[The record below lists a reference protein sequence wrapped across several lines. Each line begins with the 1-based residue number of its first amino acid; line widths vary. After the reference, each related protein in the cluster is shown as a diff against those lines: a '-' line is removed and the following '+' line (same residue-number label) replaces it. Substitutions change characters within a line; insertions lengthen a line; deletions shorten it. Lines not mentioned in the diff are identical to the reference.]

1 MKSIYM
7 KKNPAEIFTTIET
20 DPNTGEYYTIIPEWI
35 MNDMNWYEG
44 TELRFN
50 IDTEE
55 VIITEKEAKQLKQD
69 LNAYIRDGD
78 EGVAEECANY
88 SLIRL
93 WLLVKKIKTNFL
105 QRMRDDF
112 NAECFIGN
120 EYISGEGYV
129 MSSKHGTYKL
139 VDRETFSYYNFN
151 IIRS

>member
-55 VIITEKEAKQLKQD
+55 VIVTEK
-69 LNAYIRDGD
+69 
-78 EGVAEECANY
+78 
-88 SLIRL
+88 
-93 WLLVKKIKTNFL
+93 
-105 QRMRDDF
+105 DDKRTTLSHLPRRQMIVQ
-112 NAECFIGN
+112 EP
-120 EYISGEGYV
+120 
-129 MSSKHGTYKL
+129 
-139 VDRETFSYYNFN
+139 
-151 IIRS
+151 